1 MYGDQKKNL
10 KKKNFEKKKNLIFF
24 LIIFLKHS
32 GQNDPDY
39 VKFLQAW
46 FAWLNH

>member
-1 MYGDQKKNL
+1 MYGDQKNNKKIE
-10 KKKNFEKKKNLIFF
+10 KKKNFTDFFF
-24 LIIFLKHS
+24 LDDFLIHS